1 MTLHQDTSFC
11 ATLRHSQECILTYRH
26 PVHHSKRKYVLS
38 SFAKV
43 GITSILTHTHA
54 HLRILT
60 HTHMHKKVHILA
72 VCTAAASFALLRSV
86 TVGNIKTHR
95 HVLMHTFTTSTHYH
109 THLVQPACTY
119 THTYNIHAR
128 THLVQPACTYTH
140 TANTHTHLVQSAQQ
154 IVALRGSVQ
163 LASVVHHSK
172 VHRHL
177 SEQLV

>member
-1 MTLHQDTSFC
+1 VRVVRGLKVDAVMLFCHFNGLVPLPTSLQCVYVYLWVCGVCVCVYVDVDWSMTLHQDTSFC

-95 HVLMHTFTTSTHYH
+95 HVLMHTFTTSTH
-109 THLVQPACTY
+109 
-119 THTYNIHAR
+119 
-128 THLVQPACTYTH
+128 
-140 TANTHTHLVQSAQQ
+140 
-154 IVALRGSVQ
+154 
-163 LASVVHHSK
+163 
-172 VHRHL
+172 
-177 SEQLV
+177 